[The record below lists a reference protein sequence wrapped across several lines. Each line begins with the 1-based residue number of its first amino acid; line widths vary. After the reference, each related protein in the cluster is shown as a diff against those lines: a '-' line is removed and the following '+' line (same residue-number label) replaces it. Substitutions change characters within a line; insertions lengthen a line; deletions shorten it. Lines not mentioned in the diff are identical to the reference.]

1 MEMTKDE
8 LVTYYEKFKHKPLA
22 IKKLNEIAKQQPELF
37 VNMQDYTAEQALTNL
52 IDFFKQQLAFFEGRL
67 QINGDK
73 ILAVTMDMVVSA
85 EVTALDARLGEYLD
99 L

>member
-1 MEMTKDE
+1 MEVTKDE
-8 LVTYYEKFKHKPLA
+8 LLIYYEKFKYKPLA

-37 VNMQDYTAEQALTNL
+37 VNMQDYAMKQQLNNIIEL
-52 IDFFKQQLAFFEGRL
+52 FKQRLAFFEGEL

-73 ILAVTMDMVVSA
+73 IQAVTMDMVVNA
-85 EVTALDARLGEYLD
+85 EVTTLDTRLEEYLD